1 MQEPDQLLQESMTP
15 RPVIEFRNVS
25 QYFNDK
31 NGGIVTALEDVS
43 LSIKYGEV
51 LALVGESGSGKT
63 TLGRLSVGLGR
74 PSKGEILLNGNSLS
88 KFAKRDLRG
97 KAQYIHQD
105 PYSALDPYLTVREVL
120 ERPLIH
126 VRGIGEPQR
135 REEIM
140 QRMLDGMGLES
151 SYLSK
156 SVRELSGGQ
165 KQRILVARAFV
176 IEPEYVVADEPT
188 TMVDF
193 VRRNEIIALLKTLT
207 SKMGTA
213 VLLITHDVSVAS
225 KLSNKVAV
233 MYKGEIV
240 ESGLTKEVLENPLH
254 PYTLALLSVTPEKL
268 MNRESQLIEATSKG
282 NLTIPRNFEGCKYS
296 FMCPFV
302 FDRCRGERPRLIE
315 VGSEHKVACFKV
327 TG

>member
-1 MQEPDQLLQESMTP
+1 MQESDQMFSSM
-15 RPVIEFRNVS
+15 RSSPVIEFKNVS

-31 NGGIVTALEDVS
+31 NGGIVTAAEDVN
-43 LSIKYGEV
+43 LSITSGEV
-51 LALVGESGSGKT
+51 MALVGESGSGKT

-74 PSKGEILLNGNSLS
+74 PSKGEILLNGKNIS
-88 KFAKRDLRG
+88 KFTKLELRG

-105 PYSALDPYLTVREVL
+105 PYSALDPYLSVREVL

-126 VRGIGEPQR
+126 VRGIKDSAR
-135 REEIM
+135 REDIM
-140 QRMLDGMGLES
+140 TTILDGMGLES
-151 SYLSK
+151 FYLSK

-193 VRRNEIIALLKTLT
+193 VRRNEIIALLTNLRQ
-207 SKMGTA
+207 KMGTA
-213 VLLITHDVSVAS
+213 VLLITHDVSIAA
-225 KLSNKVAV
+225 KLSDKVAV

-240 ESGLTKEVLENPLH
+240 EQGVTSEVMKNPQH

-268 MNRESQLIEATSKG
+268 MNQEGPLLVASRKG
-282 NLTIPRNFEGCKYS
+282 NITIPRKFEGCKYS
-296 FMCPFV
+296 FVCPFA
-302 FDRCRGERPRLIE
+302 FDRCRVERPRLVEISS
-315 VGSEHKVACFKV
+315 GHKVACFKV

>member
-1 MQEPDQLLQESMTP
+1 MQESEQSFELRKTSS
-15 RPVIEFRNVS
+15 PVLEFKNVC

-31 NGGIVTALEDVS
+31 NGGIVTAAEDVN
-43 LSIKYGEV
+43 LSIMYGEV
-51 LALVGESGSGKT
+51 MALVGESGSGKT
-63 TLGRLSVGLGR
+63 TLGRLSVGLGK
-74 PSKGEILLNGNSLS
+74 PSKGEILLNGENVSSYTKLQ
-88 KFAKRDLRG
+88 LRG

-105 PYSALDPYLTVREVL
+105 PYSALDPYLSVREVL

-126 VRGIGEPQR
+126 VRRIKDPAR
-135 REEIM
+135 REDIM
-140 QRMLDGMGLES
+140 TTILDGMGLES
-151 SYLSK
+151 FYLSK

-176 IEPEYVVADEPT
+176 VEPEYVVADEPT

-193 VRRNEIIALLKTLT
+193 VRRNEIIALLTNLRQ
-207 SKMGTA
+207 KMGTA

-225 KLSNKVAV
+225 KLSDRVAV

-240 ESGLTKEVLENPLH
+240 ESGVTSEVLKDPLH

-268 MNRESQLIEATSKG
+268 MKQEGPLLAATRKG
-282 NLTIPRNFEGCKYS
+282 NVTIPLKFEGCRYS
-296 FMCPFV
+296 FVCPFA
-302 FDRCRGERPRLIE
+302 FDRCRAERPKLVE
-315 VGSEHKVACFKV
+315 VSSGHKVACFKV